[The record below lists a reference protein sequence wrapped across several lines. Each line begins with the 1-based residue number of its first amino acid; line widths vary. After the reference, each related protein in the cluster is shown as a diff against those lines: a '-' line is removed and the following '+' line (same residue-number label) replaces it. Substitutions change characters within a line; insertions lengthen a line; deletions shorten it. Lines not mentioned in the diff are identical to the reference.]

1 MNTNNL
7 INVNIDTRQVVIPNN
22 FTLGVENDN
31 SCSKIGFLVPKK
43 SDITDI
49 SDLTFKINT
58 LSARGTADIIDCIT
72 EEQDDYFIITA
83 DLKGTI
89 FECNGKAIIN
99 LCGCK
104 YDDNNNI
111 IKKWGTEDIVVSVG
125 AHTDAEKAIEQ
136 LYPSV
141 LEELKK
147 KIDASKVTEEQLN
160 TIAQKVAEKGFYT
173 KSEVDSLI
181 NAKPTITVDT
191 ELNETSNNP
200 VANSAVYKSFNT
212 VNSNIQSM
220 FKNVNDNINGLTDD
234 LDDKADKT
242 ALPTKLSDLADDTEH
257 RTVTDAEKA
266 KWNSNTGGTGASVT
280 VDTELNAD
288 SNNPVTNKA
297 ITNAINSK
305 ADKFTVDT
313 VVSATSDNPVSS
325 KAVSTSLNALSNEIG
340 EGIEA
345 QLAEKADKTDLDK
358 KVNKSDV
365 VTALT
370 TDTVASE
377 NPISTKLF
385 YEQISVLADKVYN
398 NYGIICDNTPI
409 GEDTNNLPIIDNSD
423 GSLNPLDEV
432 YFILYGRENNA
443 DDTLANANGSD
454 NITINGT
461 RVLVKP
467 LLYIRK
473 SGTYFYTIGHIKQIN
488 NFIVGTVTLC
498 DGGGANHTMQIEP
511 VNSVLIDTISIVSNN
526 LIKSDSKLTVYYK

>member
-58 LSARGTADIIDCIT
+58 LSARGTADIIEC
-72 EEQDDYFIITA
+72 EVAEQDDYFIITA

-111 IKKWGTEDIVVSVG
+111 IKKWGTEDIVVMVG

-141 LEELKK
+141 LEELRK

-181 NAKPTITVDT
+181 NAKPTLTVDT
-191 ELNETSNNP
+191 ELNETSNNPIANKAVFSTLNTMSANFESELAEKADKTELETYATTNDLDKKADKFTIDTELKEDSNNP

-212 VNSNIQSM
+212 VNSNIQLM

-266 KWNSNTGGTGASVT
+266 KWNSNTGTGTKEWTKV
-280 VDTELNAD
+280 
-288 SNNPVTNKA
+288 
-297 ITNAINSK
+297 
-305 ADKFTVDT
+305 
-313 VVSATSDNPVSS
+313 
-325 KAVSTSLNALSNEIG
+325 G
-340 EGIEA
+340 EC
-345 QLAEKADKTDLDK
+345 
-358 KVNKSDV
+358 SDV
-365 VTALT
+365 TQSPTVSLSKPCTEIIAIGSGLKGSGSSQVLCYVADGANISANINGVNGGLRENIESTYMAELKVIEGVGIKGMIRSDLFSLSTCSTCFSTFVEASIGAIEKVELKSQSFVTLT
-370 TDTVASE
+370 S
-377 NPISTKLF
+377 
-385 YEQISVLADKVYN
+385 
-398 NYGIICDNTPI
+398 
-409 GEDTNNLPIIDNSD
+409 
-423 GSLNPLDEV
+423 GS
-432 YFILYGRENNA
+432 FIVYGR
-443 DDTLANANGSD
+443 
-454 NITINGT
+454 
-461 RVLVKP
+461 
-467 LLYIRK
+467 
-473 SGTYFYTIGHIKQIN
+473 
-488 NFIVGTVTLC
+488 
-498 DGGGANHTMQIEP
+498 
-511 VNSVLIDTISIVSNN
+511 
-526 LIKSDSKLTVYYK
+526 

>member
-58 LSARGTADIIDCIT
+58 LSARGTADIIDCNTT
-72 EEQDDYFIITA
+72 EEDDYFIITA
-83 DLKGTI
+83 ELKGTL
-89 FECNGKAIIN
+89 FEVSGKAIIN

-104 YDDNNNI
+104 YDADNNI
-111 IKKWGTEDIVVSVG
+111 IKKWGTEDIAVMVG
-125 AHTDAEKAIEQ
+125 AHTDSEKAIEQ

-141 LEELKK
+141 LEELRK

-191 ELNETSNNP
+191 ELNKDSNNP
-200 VANSAVYKSFNT
+200 IANSAVYNSFIT
-212 VNSNIQSM
+212 VDSNVKAM
-220 FKNVNDNINGLTDD
+220 FKNVNDNINGISDD
-234 LDDKADKT
+234 LDTKANKT
-242 ALPTKLSDLADDTEH
+242 DLANYATK
-257 RTVTDAEKA
+257 TDLDA
-266 KWNSNTGGTGASVT
+266 
-280 VDTELNAD
+280 
-288 SNNPVTNKA
+288 
-297 ITNAINSK
+297 K

-313 VVSATSDNPVSS
+313 TVTATSDNPVSS

-377 NPISTKLF
+377 NPIATKLF
-385 YEQISVLADKVYN
+385 YEQISVLANKVYN
-398 NYGIICDNTPI
+398 NYGIICDDTPI

-423 GSLNPLDEV
+423 ESLSPLDEV

-443 DDTLANANGSD
+443 DDTLANASGSD

-511 VNSVLIDTISIVSNN
+511 VHSVLIDTISIVSNN

>member
-22 FTLGVENDN
+22 FMLGVENDN

-58 LSARGTADIIDCIT
+58 LSARGTADIIEC
-72 EEQDDYFIITA
+72 EVAEQDDYFIITA

-191 ELNETSNNP
+191 
-200 VANSAVYKSFNT
+200 
-212 VNSNIQSM
+212 
-220 FKNVNDNINGLTDD
+220 
-234 LDDKADKT
+234 
-242 ALPTKLSDLADDTEH
+242 
-257 RTVTDAEKA
+257 
-266 KWNSNTGGTGASVT
+266 
-280 VDTELNAD
+280 
-288 SNNPVTNKA
+288 
-297 ITNAINSK
+297 
-305 ADKFTVDT
+305 

-345 QLAEKADKTDLDK
+345 QLAEKADKADLDK

-365 VTALT
+365 VTNVDVEGIETNTNPIATSVVYNALT
-370 TDTVASE
+370 SFYSE
-377 NPISTKLF
+377 FEAKHVEMHSKFNL
-385 YEQISVLADKVYN
+385 VGL
-398 NYGIICDNTPI
+398 
-409 GEDTNNLPIIDNSD
+409 DTNTLYVITKA
-423 GSLNPLDEV
+423 LNDELNFSEFWFV
-432 YFILYGRENNA
+432 FYGRENDK
-443 DDTLANANGSD
+443 DDTLTNGDGSD
-454 NITINGT
+454 GIYINDT
-461 RVLVKP
+461 RVLARP
-467 LLYIRK
+467 LVYIRK
-473 SGTYFYTIGHIKQIN
+473 SGTYFYTVGHFKTVGE
-488 NFIVGTVTLC
+488 FVFGTVSRC
-498 DGGGANHTMQIEP
+498 DGNGTTSTYTVEP
-511 VNSVLIDTISIVSNN
+511 IQATKVDSITIVTNN
-526 LIKSDSKLTVYYK
+526 LFKGDSKFAVYAR